1 MNDTIPLKF
10 RCLAAGIHLI
20 AAIPVTGV
28 LIVPILWVF
37 VNNLDLFVDRSG
49 RDAINCAM
57 NTFMGTMVS
66 LLFSVFV
73 FSVTCGAGNQD
84 PTLVVYSLI
93 LVCGVA
99 IAYFINSLIAAIFAL
114 RGYRFHSRL
123 IYPFIRDE

>member
-10 RCLAAGIHLI
+10 RFLAAGIHLI

-28 LIVPILWVF
+28 LIAPILWIF
-37 VNNLDLFVDRSG
+37 VKDLDLFVDRSG

-57 NTFMGTMVS
+57 NTFMGTMAS

-84 PTLVVYSLI
+84 PTIVISSLLLFCVVS
-93 LVCGVA
+93 
-99 IAYFINSLIAAIFAL
+99 IAYLINSLIAAIFAL